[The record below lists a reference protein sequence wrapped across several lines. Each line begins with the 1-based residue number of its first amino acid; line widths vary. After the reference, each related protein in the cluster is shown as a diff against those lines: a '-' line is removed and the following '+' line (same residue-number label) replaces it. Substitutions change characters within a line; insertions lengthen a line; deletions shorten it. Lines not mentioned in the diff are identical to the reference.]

1 MLYDLQQVDVTLN
14 LESNGGLLSTNW
26 MGKDK
31 DHHFWVWYHDE
42 AISNVISLGK
52 IHKSGKFHVTYDFDK
67 GIFTLKNLETGQ
79 ATIFYMNEMGLHVT
93 PLNPQ
98 AVSML
103 TTVEDNKALYTK
115 RQIAGA
121 EKARAL
127 YQVIGYP
134 SLRDFLHL
142 LQTNQIKN
150 CPVTAEDVK
159 ICQKIYGPDVYALK
173 GKTVRH
179 KPRAVVND
187 YLEIPRE
194 LISAHQGII
203 LFADVMFIDGV
214 PMMVTLSKNVRLIT
228 ITYIPLRDKDTLLW
242 ALDDVFR
249 KYNMSGFEIKEFH
262 ADPEFQC
269 VTKELEDN
277 GITCNICAAEEHVPD
292 IERIIRV
299 IKERYRAMYHAAPFS
314 MWTKLMVI
322 RGAANVAKWLNTF
335 PPSGGI
341 SPTYS
346 PRSIITGRPLDYDK
360 HCKISFGSYVEATTQ
375 NTPTNTLEERTITG
389 ILLNTLDNIQGG
401 YEVLNLK
408 TGKPITRHHV
418 KELPLTPDIIARVE
432 HLAKRDGFKPH
443 AEPIFRTYALI
454 AGVGESH
461 DSEDIT
467 LSDDDYEWQD
477 QDDISIESLE
487 SVDEQELL
495 DLANEIDLT
504 PGVQQPITQPVQ
516 QQPQQQEQEPTNI
529 DNQSTSPTNV
539 SDNHQ
544 QDAPENGH
552 EVTWYDNQIP
562 EPLRRSERVVKPP
575 QNYEPSFHGQK
586 YEGTSHLITQFH
598 EPERTL
604 EYEPHEA
611 TILAQSFAQTYSL
624 KQAINKFGEK
634 GRMAAIEEMRQL
646 HDREVFKPIH
656 PNNLS
661 EKQRRNAMSSLI
673 FITEKRDGRIKG
685 RTVADGSKQ
694 RNWISKEEASSPTV
708 ALESVILSAIIDAKE
723 EREVAIVDIPNAFV
737 QTENEKLQPHHEKD
751 FMKIKRKLAD
761 MLCSIDPTLYGP
773 YLTKEN
779 GMSVLYLELIRAL
792 YGMLKSSLLFYRKLR
807 KDLEAIGF
815 KINPY
820 DCCVANKIVNG
831 KQFTILWHVD
841 DLKCS
846 HKEKEVVDRF
856 IEWVRS
862 KYEDPQITKLK
873 PSRGKVHDYLGMT
886 LDFTQNGVV
895 KISMK
900 DYICK
905 MINEFQF
912 KQEIEALKPVTT
924 PAADHLFDVALNSS
938 KLDPIKKEEF
948 HTTVAKGLFLC
959 KRARPDLQPTIP
971 FLCTRVQSPDVDD
984 WKKLLR
990 SLKYLQGTQDL
1001 ELILGSGDGD
1011 ILHIH
1016 WYPDAAFAV
1025 HADFKSH
1032 TGCATTLGRGSFNTI
1047 SSKQKLNTRSS
1058 TEAEL
1063 VAADDIA
1070 PQAIWTMNFLYEQ
1083 GYQSETTVYQDNT
1096 SAMLL
1101 EKNGMESSSKR
1112 TRHIN
1117 IRYYFIKD
1125 CIDKKY
1131 FKVEYCPTDDMT
1143 GDYASKPLQ
1152 GHKFKKHRKAIMGN

>member
-1 MLYDLQQVDVTLN
+1 MEYVRTIDDYDENDLDAMENCFQEAWDGFTTYTFLNSMQSDYSGKMLEDCSNTYALTREDKFPKTIGAATKAVEKYKNAINVRRTSNKSYQKNGSNSNGHNSRLRGPNNNENQNRNEDNVELQTGFAQQGTRQNGNNGHKSNIRCFACQQFGHYANECPQITRNPQNGSINAQAGEQTDNNNPAQDSNQNGNQNGNGQPRIGRQGAGFLLVQNVNQTIQTPNLLPPNSKKQALKAIVLNQQNKFSDLRQQEMLDSESTDHIYCNSDLLYDIQQVDATLN
-14 LESNGGLLSTNW
+14 LQSNGGIISTNW
-26 MGKDK
+26 MGKHRQ
-31 DHHFWVWYHDE
+31 HHFWCWYDDE

-52 IHKSGKFHVTYDFDK
+52 IRESGRFHVSYDFDK
-67 GIFTLKNLETGQ
+67 GIFTLKNLQTGQ
-79 ATIFYMNEMGLHVT
+79 ETFFHMNEVGLHVT

-443 AEPIFRTYALI
+443 AEPIFRTCALI

-487 SVDEQELL
+487 SIDEQELL

-504 PGVQQPITQPVQ
+504 PGVQQPITQPVHNSHSNKSRN
-516 QQPQQQEQEPTNI
+516 QPI
-529 DNQSTSPTNV
+529 
-539 SDNHQ
+539 
-544 QDAPENGH
+544 
-552 EVTWYDNQIP
+552 VT
-562 EPLRRSERVVKPP
+562 
-575 QNYEPSFHGQK
+575 
-586 YEGTSHLITQFH
+586 
-598 EPERTL
+598 
-604 EYEPHEA
+604 
-611 TILAQSFAQTYSL
+611 
-624 KQAINKFGEK
+624 
-634 GRMAAIEEMRQL
+634 
-646 HDREVFKPIH
+646 
-656 PNNLS
+656 
-661 EKQRRNAMSSLI
+661 
-673 FITEKRDGRIKG
+673 
-685 RTVADGSKQ
+685 
-694 RNWISKEEASSPTV
+694 
-708 ALESVILSAIIDAKE
+708 
-723 EREVAIVDIPNAFV
+723 
-737 QTENEKLQPHHEKD
+737 
-751 FMKIKRKLAD
+751 
-761 MLCSIDPTLYGP
+761 
-773 YLTKEN
+773 
-779 GMSVLYLELIRAL
+779 IRAQVQQMFL
-792 YGMLKSSLLFYRKLR
+792 TTTNKML
-807 KDLEAIGF
+807 
-815 KINPY
+815 
-820 DCCVANKIVNG
+820 
-831 KQFTILWHVD
+831 Q
-841 DLKCS
+841 
-846 HKEKEVVDRF
+846 
-856 IEWVRS
+856 
-862 KYEDPQITKLK
+862 
-873 PSRGKVHDYLGMT
+873 
-886 LDFTQNGVV
+886 
-895 KISMK
+895 
-900 DYICK
+900 K
-905 MINEFQF
+905 M
-912 KQEIEALKPVTT
+912 VM
-924 PAADHLFDVALNSS
+924 
-938 KLDPIKKEEF
+938 
-948 HTTVAKGLFLC
+948 
-959 KRARPDLQPTIP
+959 R
-971 FLCTRVQSPDVDD
+971 
-984 WKKLLR
+984 
-990 SLKYLQGTQDL
+990 
-1001 ELILGSGDGD
+1001 
-1011 ILHIH
+1011 
-1016 WYPDAAFAV
+1016 
-1025 HADFKSH
+1025 
-1032 TGCATTLGRGSFNTI
+1032 
-1047 SSKQKLNTRSS
+1047 
-1058 TEAEL
+1058 
-1063 VAADDIA
+1063 
-1070 PQAIWTMNFLYEQ
+1070 
-1083 GYQSETTVYQDNT
+1083 
-1096 SAMLL
+1096 
-1101 EKNGMESSSKR
+1101 
-1112 TRHIN
+1112 
-1117 IRYYFIKD
+1117 
-1125 CIDKKY
+1125 
-1131 FKVEYCPTDDMT
+1131 
-1143 GDYASKPLQ
+1143 
-1152 GHKFKKHRKAIMGN
+1152 